1 MDMCRILL
9 VEDNIDM
16 QSLLR
21 DLLEWGGHSVVAG
34 RTGLEALDVLHMQH
48 EMPDVII
55 SDVTMPQMDGVAFL
69 QAVRQ
74 NPNWVG
80 LPFILMSA
88 NPYDERLNE
97 DVLSHSN
104 GVLRKPFSL
113 EELDQILNQL

>member
-34 RTGLEALDVLHMQH
+34 RTGLEALDVLHMHH

>member
-1 MDMCRILL
+1 MCRILL
-9 VEDNIDM
+9 LEDNADM

-34 RTGLEALDVLHMQH
+34 RSGKEGLDALHMHH

-55 SDVTMPQMDGVAFL
+55 SDVTMPHMDGVAFL

-74 NPNWVG
+74 NPNWQG

-88 NPYDERLNE
+88 NPYDERLDA
-97 DVLSHSN
+97 DVLAHSN

-113 EELDQILNQL
+113 EELDQLLNQL